1 MLTTDSPCCPS
12 RAQFTRSPLYTTT
25 QDDMDPVEYD
35 SCVAR
40 LSLATGEMSNDIWT
54 FGEDCE
60 DGVLKKTQGKLIPH
74 EKKSAEK

>member
-1 MLTTDSPCCPS
+1 
-12 RAQFTRSPLYTTT
+12 
-25 QDDMDPVEYD
+25 MDPVEYD

-74 EKKSAEK
+74 EKKSAEKEVKLEHTWRTSTGLGD

>member
-1 MLTTDSPCCPS
+1 MG
-12 RAQFTRSPLYTTT
+12 
-25 QDDMDPVEYD
+25 PVEYD
-35 SCVAR
+35 SCVAQ

-60 DGVLKKTQGKLIPH
+60 DGVLKKTQGKLIPR